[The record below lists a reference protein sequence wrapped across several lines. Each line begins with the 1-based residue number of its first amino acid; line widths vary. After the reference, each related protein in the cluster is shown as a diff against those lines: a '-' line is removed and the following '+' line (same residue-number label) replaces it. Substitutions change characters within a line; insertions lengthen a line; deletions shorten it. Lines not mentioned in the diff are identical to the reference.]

1 MSLLKTLKFVIISV
15 IAFASTPAMAT
26 NYNLPNNNLPG
37 CSKSGNTYTCPNGL
51 NLNFRDRIQISG
63 NNSVVIN
70 VNGNFNLGS
79 EMRINENGGAQQ
91 LTITTTGSYNGGFQS
106 VINANISSQQNITLA
121 NENIFSGSLVAAND
135 VSVGFRTNI
144 DGSIRSTSGSVIL
157 QGENS
162 ITGNVDARD
171 NVIVRFL
178 TEVNGNLNATNGN
191 VVLEGQNDVSGAI
204 FSGGDTILRFRSDVE
219 GAITSNGRVVLEGEN
234 TVNGNIIAGDDVTL
248 RYGSDVNGDIDA
260 DGSVTLDG
268 ANIVDGNINATDRVT
283 IPNSSTVTGYV
294 NAPQIID
301 ESNVQGETCDINN
314 NEGPCGSEP
323 PDQPLDGLGY
333 WAFDQVEWRGQFGEV
348 LDISGNG
355 LHGQALRG
363 ANTSGFNP
371 AIAGNPGTCRYGKF
385 NGDNAV
391 RVDNAQSIANAESVS
406 VAFWF
411 KGSATGQNQSDRYQS
426 LLVIGNGP
434 TEGASGRFEVYR
446 QDTRDGGGLYFEI
459 RRNNGE
465 IVNVEAGN
473 TRQGQTN
480 LLDDNW
486 HHLAAS
492 YDRNARRLTL
502 YIDGQQAD
510 QTSFN
515 GSSNLNAVA
524 PRLYIGGQGIGE
536 NSFYGEIDEVFI
548 DDKVL
553 TQSDVTTL
561 KSITRPCNDQRPLCE
576 DVWPVAFE
584 VPNNVPKPFD
594 LPDRSY
600 NTQLPAQL
608 QPIDYLR
615 TGNFGNTGFNYTTN
629 GQTSRVY
636 IDGDVTIQSGRRINV
651 GGNANEMMLIVTGD
665 LTLEQDVQF
674 NGYIYVAGNFLF
686 ERSFFF
692 WQTSEVTGG
701 VSVGGRSF
709 ATGNFGFFDPE
720 VNYQAPVEPIA
731 GGNFC
736 KASDTAPP
744 VSPVHHYQLS
754 YNSPAL
760 TCSAADIEV
769 TACANASCSELY
781 EGSSTVQLN
790 STAGD
795 WSTNP
800 VSASPVGSTSLEQTN
815 AGTYPLAVETAGTL
829 PLPQN
834 PIRCLVNG
842 NLSESCNIE
851 FSDTGFIFT
860 SGDNFEDTNI
870 PSQVSAVPFSNL
882 QLRAVETNSQTL
894 ACQAVTQPLNSVSM
908 SMNCVDPDQCLMGA
922 SVNETEVTENNT
934 SNISVSFTDGKAPL
948 EINYKDAGAINL
960 TAQAT
965 LPNGKTLRGT
975 SEAFVWRPA
984 SIDVE
989 ASQDAS
995 SNYEG
1000 TILAKAGD
1008 VFTARL
1014 AAINDEGDVT
1024 PNFGN
1029 EANPET
1035 LQLMAQTEAVESYN
1049 GEITN
1054 ADGFTKDGAGIFT
1067 NSGLTYT
1074 EVGSTRV
1081 TAYIGSQNYLPGYHG
1096 SPVMLTTESEIGRF
1110 IPYEFQM
1117 ETFGGFSGVCNRN
1130 NAGQGDEFYYIGE
1143 AQLLGPS
1150 FALTAVNK
1158 NGETTKNYP
1167 TDVVEGELE
1176 FYPFNGANGS
1186 PEPLNPGQLF
1196 ATDVELEWGQ
1206 NEDSAGTATFKLPAP
1221 SVTYRRNIAEE
1232 GPYEDYKLGIQFNDS
1247 EGDNYY
1253 SIITESNLPAAAQAP
1268 AFKLYDSVKLL
1279 YGRFVLD
1286 NIFGAEVDDLPL
1298 SGRAQFWN
1306 GDNFVIN
1313 TNDNCFTVSVSK
1325 LDVLS
1330 AIDPTKDPVT
1340 SLDTESIEL
1349 SDTPDSVSLAEGE
1362 LQEAYS
1368 SMEDLL
1374 RWQAY
1379 GSAAE
1384 FTFELT
1390 VPSFLQYDW
1399 DGDSNYQDNPTAE
1412 GTFGIYRG
1420 SDRQI
1425 YWQEVGW

>member
-1 MSLLKTLKFVIISV
+1 M
-15 IAFASTPAMAT
+15 
-26 NYNLPNNNLPG
+26 
-37 CSKSGNTYTCPNGL
+37 
-51 NLNFRDRIQISG
+51 
-63 NNSVVIN
+63 
-70 VNGNFNLGS
+70 
-79 EMRINENGGAQQ
+79 
-91 LTITTTGSYNGGFQS
+91 
-106 VINANISSQQNITLA
+106 
-121 NENIFSGSLVAAND
+121 
-135 VSVGFRTNI
+135 
-144 DGSIRSTSGSVIL
+144 
-157 QGENS
+157 
-162 ITGNVDARD
+162 
-171 NVIVRFL
+171 
-178 TEVNGNLNATNGN
+178 
-191 VVLEGQNDVSGAI
+191 
-204 FSGGDTILRFRSDVE
+204 
-219 GAITSNGRVVLEGEN
+219 
-234 TVNGNIIAGDDVTL
+234 
-248 RYGSDVNGDIDA
+248 
-260 DGSVTLDG
+260 
-268 ANIVDGNINATDRVT
+268 
-283 IPNSSTVTGYV
+283 
-294 NAPQIID
+294 
-301 ESNVQGETCDINN
+301 
-314 NEGPCGSEP
+314 
-323 PDQPLDGLGY
+323 
-333 WAFDQVEWRGQFGEV
+333 
-348 LDISGNG
+348 
-355 LHGQALRG
+355 
-363 ANTSGFNP
+363 
-371 AIAGNPGTCRYGKF
+371 
-385 NGDNAV
+385 
-391 RVDNAQSIANAESVS
+391 
-406 VAFWF
+406 
-411 KGSATGQNQSDRYQS
+411 
-426 LLVIGNGP
+426 
-434 TEGASGRFEVYR
+434 
-446 QDTRDGGGLYFEI
+446 
-459 RRNNGE
+459 
-465 IVNVEAGN
+465 
-473 TRQGQTN
+473 
-480 LLDDNW
+480 
-486 HHLAAS
+486 
-492 YDRNARRLTL
+492 
-502 YIDGQQAD
+502 
-510 QTSFN
+510 
-515 GSSNLNAVA
+515 
-524 PRLYIGGQGIGE
+524 
-536 NSFYGEIDEVFI
+536 
-548 DDKVL
+548 
-553 TQSDVTTL
+553 
-561 KSITRPCNDQRPLCE
+561 
-576 DVWPVAFE
+576 
-584 VPNNVPKPFD
+584 
-594 LPDRSY
+594 
-600 NTQLPAQL
+600 
-608 QPIDYLR
+608 
-615 TGNFGNTGFNYTTN
+615 
-629 GQTSRVY
+629 
-636 IDGDVTIQSGRRINV
+636 
-651 GGNANEMMLIVTGD
+651 
-665 LTLEQDVQF
+665 
-674 NGYIYVAGNFLF
+674 
-686 ERSFFF
+686 
-692 WQTSEVTGG
+692 
-701 VSVGGRSF
+701 
-709 ATGNFGFFDPE
+709 
-720 VNYQAPVEPIA
+720 
-731 GGNFC
+731 
-736 KASDTAPP
+736 
-744 VSPVHHYQLS
+744 
-754 YNSPAL
+754 
-760 TCSAADIEV
+760 
-769 TACANASCSELY
+769 
-781 EGSSTVQLN
+781 
-790 STAGD
+790 
-795 WSTNP
+795 
-800 VSASPVGSTSLEQTN
+800 
-815 AGTYPLAVETAGTL
+815 
-829 PLPQN
+829 
-834 PIRCLVNG
+834 
-842 NLSESCNIE
+842 
-851 FSDTGFIFT
+851 
-860 SGDNFEDTNI
+860 
-870 PSQVSAVPFSNL
+870 
-882 QLRAVETNSQTL
+882 
-894 ACQAVTQPLNSVSM
+894 
-908 SMNCVDPDQCLMGA
+908 
-922 SVNETEVTENNT
+922 TENNT

-1330 AIDPTKDPVT
+1330 AIDPTKDPVI

-1368 SMEDLL
+1368 PMEDLL

-1399 DGDSNYQDNPTAE
+1399 DGDSNYQDNPMAE

-1420 SDRQI
+1420 RDRQI